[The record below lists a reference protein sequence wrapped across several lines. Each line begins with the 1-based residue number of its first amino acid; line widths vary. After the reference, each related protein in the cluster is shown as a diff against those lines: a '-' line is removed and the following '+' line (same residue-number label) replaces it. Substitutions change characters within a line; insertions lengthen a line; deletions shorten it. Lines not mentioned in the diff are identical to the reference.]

1 MKKIF
6 YLGAEDS
13 YSYIISKQ
21 VILDK
26 NHILIS
32 AKNFSEIVESTIKT
46 KNAIGVLPIE
56 NSITSDIHENI
67 DYLFKTDLKI
77 LYEAFLRIK
86 LHLIGF
92 KQATIKDIKNV
103 YSHER
108 ALAQSSIFI
117 KAHQLTI
124 HEQQSTS
131 ESKEKVLQEQDKT
144 NGIIGS
150 AEISNHPQLQT
161 LQTDIGNDPYNM
173 TRFVFVG
180 STNTELV
187 TGIKNKTSIIF
198 TIPHMP
204 GALAQL
210 LTVIAQAHL
219 NVTKIESR
227 PIPGTNWEYQF
238 WIDIENTN
246 GELLKEQIE
255 QIFIKNTLS
264 YKNIG
269 IYPKGEIFE
278 S

>member
-13 YSYIISKQ
+13 YSYIITKQ

-26 NHILIS
+26 NHQLIS
-32 AKNFSEIVESTIKT
+32 TKNFLEIVENTVKT
-46 KNAIGVLPIE
+46 NNAIGVLPIE

-92 KQATIKDIKNV
+92 KQADLTEIREV

-108 ALAQSSIFI
+108 ALAQSSNFI
-117 KAHQLTI
+117 KEHTLMI
-124 HEQQSTS
+124 HEVQSTS
-131 ESKEKVLQEQDKT
+131 EAKDIALQKKDKT
-144 NGIIGS
+144 IGIIGS
-150 AEISNHPQLQT
+150 TELSNHPQLQI
-161 LQTDIGNDPYNM
+161 LQKNIGNDPYNM
-173 TRFVFVG
+173 TRFIFVG
-180 STNTELV
+180 NDPGELV
-187 TGIKNKTSIIF
+187 TGSKNKTSVIF
-198 TIPHMP
+198 TVPHMP

-210 LTVIAQAHL
+210 LSVVAKEHL

-246 GELLKEQIE
+246 GELLSEKLEE
-255 QIFIKNTLS
+255 IFTKNSLS
-264 YKNIG
+264 YRILG
-269 IYPKGEIFE
+269 IYPRGEIFE

>member
-6 YLGAEDS
+6 YLGSEDS
-13 YSYIISKQ
+13 YSYIITKQ

-32 AKNFSEIVESTIKT
+32 SKNFSEIVENTIKT
-46 KNAIGVLPIE
+46 NNAIGVLPIE

-67 DYLFKTDLKI
+67 DFLFKTDAKI

-92 KQATIKDIKNV
+92 KQANLSNIKAV
-103 YSHER
+103 YSHDR
-108 ALAQSSIFI
+108 ALAQSNNFI
-117 KAHQLTI
+117 KEHRFIT
-124 HEQQSTS
+124 HETQSTS
-131 ESKEKVLQEQDKT
+131 EAKEVVLQKQDKAI
-144 NGIIGS
+144 GIIGS
-150 AEISNHPQLQT
+150 TELSNHPQLQI
-161 LQTDIGNDPYNM
+161 LQTNIGNDPYNM

-180 STNTELV
+180 NDVTELV
-187 TGIKNKTSIIF
+187 TGIKNKTSVIF
-198 TIPHMP
+198 TVPHMP

-210 LTVIAQAHL
+210 LTIIAQQHL

-238 WIDIENTN
+238 WIDIENMN
-246 GELLKEQIE
+246 GELLSEKIE
-255 QIFIKNTLS
+255 EIFAKNSLS
-264 YKNIG
+264 YRILG
-269 IYPKGEIFE
+269 MYPRGEIFE